1 MLSIKYTAQ
10 MKPRM
15 TAPSSKIMLQT
26 QHKKEGNECRNRHA
40 TGSWIKRRINMLSSH
55 THSTFQHDLA
65 RTTIKKRRHAMSQ
78 GEQEENSEP
87 SHRQYRTHYETEE
100 RGQNKPQHDTRNA
113 RKSAVQY
120 NMQRCNWKMSHASYK
135 KNTPAWRVNPRIQHK
150 KKEPTQV
157 IN

>member
-65 RTTIKKRRHAMSQ
+65 HAQQSKKDGTLCRKANKKRTPSRRTDNTARITKPKNGDKTNLSMTHEMPQNPLCNIISVHTETNRHSHRIKKRPVANGAQ
-78 GEQEENSEP
+78 
-87 SHRQYRTHYETEE
+87 
-100 RGQNKPQHDTRNA
+100 
-113 RKSAVQY
+113 
-120 NMQRCNWKMSHASYK
+120 
-135 KNTPAWRVNPRIQHK
+135 
-150 KKEPTQV
+150 
-157 IN
+157 